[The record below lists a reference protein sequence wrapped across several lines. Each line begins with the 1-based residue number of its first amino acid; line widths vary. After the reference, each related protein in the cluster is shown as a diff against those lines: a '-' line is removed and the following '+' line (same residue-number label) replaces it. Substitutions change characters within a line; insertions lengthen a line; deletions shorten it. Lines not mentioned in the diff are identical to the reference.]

1 MSELAALLADALPR
15 MRKPLTGVGDDPAC
29 TGAEI
34 AVIAERVRQQ
44 LVAAGIEAAEPVIV
58 RIGNRPS
65 DLGTL
70 LGIWQAGAVAAPLH
84 VNAAPAT
91 GEALIKATG
100 ARFLI
105 DVDRLDRCGETAPP
119 PRPLLKDAALVI
131 FTSGSTG
138 QPKGAVIGHAR
149 LAGKLDVLQRLLGFE
164 ADDVVLVPLQLTFIF
179 GLWVVLLALK
189 AGAQPILVPRFSTDA
204 LRRGFD
210 MGATALGG
218 VPSMFRTVLAD
229 PAFRAEGL
237 RMILTGGEVLPKPL
251 AIAMQ
256 AMSPR
261 AGIFD
266 LYGLTETGSCDFVIK
281 PADQPDGLGSIG
293 VPTEQVSYRIG
304 DGGELMV
311 RTPFGMLGYLD
322 NPDLTAASFDGEYF
336 KTGDLAAVRADGRV
350 ELIGRAKDIVSRG
363 GIKIAPLEIDNLLC
377 EHPAVAAALCAGVPD
392 ERLGETIHAAVVR
405 RAGSQVGADELR
417 AFLQAKTERFKV
429 PDVFYFC
436 DALPA
441 GPTGKADRRAVAR
454 LASTGN

>member
-1 MSELAALLADALPR
+1 MSELATLLADALPR
-15 MRKPLTGVGDDPAC
+15 MRKPLGSVGDDPAC

-34 AVIAERVRQQ
+34 AAIAELVRRQ
-44 LVAAGIEAAEPVIV
+44 LVAAGVEAAEPVIV
-58 RIGNRPS
+58 RIGNQPS

-70 LGIWQAGAVAAPLH
+70 LGIWQAGTVAVPLH
-84 VNAAPAT
+84 VNAAAT
-91 GEALIKATG
+91 TVEALIKATG
-100 ARFLI
+100 ARFLVDI
-105 DVDRLDRCGETAPP
+105 DRLNRCGDRPPP

-138 QPKGAVIGHAR
+138 LPKGAVIGHAR
-149 LAGKLDVLQRLLGFE
+149 LAGKLAVLQRLLQFE
-164 ADDVVLVPLQLTFIF
+164 ANDVVLVPLQLTFIF
-179 GLWVVLLALK
+179 GLWVVLLALQ

-204 LRRGFD
+204 LRRGLD
-210 MGATALGG
+210 MGATVLGG
-218 VPSMFRTVLAD
+218 VPSMYRTALAD

-237 RMILTGGEVLPKPL
+237 GMILTGGEVLPKPL

-266 LYGLTETGSCDFVIK
+266 LYGLTETGSCDFVVK
-281 PADQPDGLGSIG
+281 PTDQPDGLGSIG
-293 VPTEQVSYRIG
+293 VPTEQVSYRID

-322 NPDLTAASFDGEYF
+322 NPALTAASFDGEF
-336 KTGDLAAVRADGRV
+336 FRTGDLAGVRADGRV

-405 RAGSQVGADELR
+405 RAGSQVDASELR

-454 LASTGN
+454 LASSDN

>member
-1 MSELAALLADALPR
+1 
-15 MRKPLTGVGDDPAC
+15 
-29 TGAEI
+29 
-34 AVIAERVRQQ
+34 
-44 LVAAGIEAAEPVIV
+44 
-58 RIGNRPS
+58 
-65 DLGTL
+65 
-70 LGIWQAGAVAAPLH
+70 
-84 VNAAPAT
+84 
-91 GEALIKATG
+91 
-100 ARFLI
+100 
-105 DVDRLDRCGETAPP
+105 
-119 PRPLLKDAALVI
+119 
-131 FTSGSTG
+131 
-138 QPKGAVIGHAR
+138 
-149 LAGKLDVLQRLLGFE
+149 
-164 ADDVVLVPLQLTFIF
+164 
-179 GLWVVLLALK
+179 
-189 AGAQPILVPRFSTDA
+189 
-204 LRRGFD
+204 
-210 MGATALGG
+210 
-218 VPSMFRTVLAD
+218 
-229 PAFRAEGL
+229 
-237 RMILTGGEVLPKPL
+237 
-251 AIAMQ
+251 
-256 AMSPR
+256 MSPR

-436 DALPA
+436 DAMPA